1 MEIAVSTIQA
11 THERETFELHH
22 LTDTHMDDHDFAEK
36 ELDERIE
43 HIKNTPNA
51 LWIGGGD
58 YHSLILPND
67 PRFQTGG
74 QIVHRLPDVYVESV
88 SEWFMPIRDKCVGF
102 ATGNHE
108 ATIGKHYHRG
118 VGAEVARNLNVDEL
132 YLGYRGWCVLRFQLR
147 KRIVTMKAYQYHGW
161 SSGRLKGR
169 KALQAERDLG
179 AWNADAFFLGHDHQ
193 PYSDLW
199 WTEDVRANKGGHQ
212 IVQRPRA
219 YINGGSWTYGQRP
232 PESAA
237 RKISRKVSEIPNES
251 WVEGK
256 NFRPQPPSSP
266 VLYVHVDFG
275 SAAIA
280 RDDGVRQGRS
290 AGIDFTIEQHGK
302 RYHL

>member
-1 MEIAVSTIQA
+1 MEIAVSEIKAEQA
-11 THERETFELHH
+11 RQTFEIHH
-22 LTDTHMDDHDFAEK
+22 LTDTHMDDHDFAAK
-36 ELDERIE
+36 ELQERIDY
-43 HIKNTPNA
+43 IRDTPNA

-74 QIVHRLPDVYVESV
+74 ESVHRLPDVYVENV
-88 SEWFMPIRDKCVGF
+88 TEWFLPIRDKCIGF

-108 ATIGKHYHRG
+108 ATIGKFYHRG
-118 VGAEVARNLNVDEL
+118 VGPEVAAKLGVPQL
-132 YLGYRGWCVLRFQLR
+132 YLGYRGWIILRFSLGAR
-147 KRIVTMKAYQYHGW
+147 RVPLKIYQYHGW

-199 WTEDVRANKGGHQ
+199 YTEDVRGNKGGWSVH
-212 IVQRPRA
+212 QRPRA

-232 PESAA
+232 PATA
-237 RKISRKVSEIPNES
+237 GQKISRKPSEWPNES

-256 NFRPQPPSSP
+256 NFRPQPPAGP
-266 VLYVHVDFG
+266 VLFVHVDFG
-275 SAAIA
+275 AAK
-280 RDDGVRQGRS
+280 DESHQGRS
-290 AGIDFTIEQHGK
+290 AGFDFEIRTLGK
-302 RYHL
+302 RYDMTPS